1 MTRFLGVDAGDER
14 IGLAVGDDEGRMAVP
29 FAIIT
34 RKGRGADWAAR
45 AVAIRARECGA
56 EAVIVGLPLN
66 IDGTFGPQAVKAR
79 SLGRKIALA
88 AGLRLEWWDERMS
101 SFISEQKQREL
112 TKRGGRRRPVDDL
125 AAAVILQSYID
136 SQSHVDSEKPN

>member
-1 MTRFLGVDAGDER
+1 MTRLLGVDAGDER
-14 IGLAVGDDEGRMAVP
+14 IGLAISDDEGRMALP

-34 RKGRGADWAAR
+34 RKGRGADWAAH

-66 IDGTFGPQAVKAR
+66 MDGSFGPQAVKAR
-79 SLGRKIALA
+79 SLGRKIAQA
-88 AGLRLEWWDERMS
+88 AGLRLELWDERMS
-101 SFISEQKQREL
+101 SFIAEQKHREL
-112 TKRGGRRRPVDDL
+112 TKPGGRRRPVDDL

-136 SQSHVDSEKPN
+136 SQSHADSEESK